1 MEEGGTK
8 LSRVFLKKS
17 EISRKAVYLNKS
29 LIFPEKCQEFDVSG
43 WGVRFYFS

>member
-29 LIFPEKCQEFDVSG
+29 LIFPEKCQVQGFELNLNFLK
-43 WGVRFYFS
+43 